1 MWSIGI
7 AYPDKALKKD
17 LCDVIKTEELQDML
31 LIKWLGAKVCGYG
44 ATIAIL
50 YLVIMIGHE
59 VVRLPVAH
67 CELNPIEMAW
77 SQVKEH
83 VKRNNKRYGTESI

>member
-1 MWSIGI
+1 MSS
-7 AYPDKALKKD
+7 KLQ
-17 LCDVIKTEELQDML
+17 EFLQDML
-31 LIKWLGAKVCGYG
+31 LMKWLGAKVCRDG

-50 YLVIMIGHE
+50 YLVIMIGYE

-77 SQVKEH
+77 SQVKGY
-83 VKRNNKRYGTESI
+83 VKRNNKRYGILYSKKL

>member
-1 MWSIGI
+1 MLS
-7 AYPDKALKKD
+7 KLQE
-17 LCDVIKTEELQDML
+17 LLQDML
-31 LIKWLGAKVCGYG
+31 LMKWLGAKVCKDG
-44 ATIAIL
+44 ATIAVL

-77 SQVKEH
+77 SQVKGH
-83 VKRNNKRYGTESI
+83 VKRNNKRYGTESIIPVYNIDFKIYADRS